1 MELAPHKE
9 RESCPGLSMSCKAM
23 VMMKGKGW
31 GSVPPL
37 GLRKRHLK
45 GREWMLRHGE
55 ELDWGVGMGQ
65 EGLRQVQRG
74 VWAEAQA
81 GRGKVGTEMA
91 QELGQG
97 LWIGPGVESEST
109 EWIWVWRMSLGAGPT
124 HGEGHADGDKSG
136 GSLWREEKV
145 SRVGEGFRGC
155 GRPGGA
161 LWRLGSLPIEHG
173 YPSPFLKGF
182 TPAEHASGIGKGLY

>member
-1 MELAPHKE
+1 M
-9 RESCPGLSMSCKAM
+9 
-23 VMMKGKGW
+23 
-31 GSVPPL
+31 
-37 GLRKRHLK
+37 LK
-45 GREWMLRHGE
+45 HGE

-97 LWIGPGVESEST
+97 LWIGPGIESEST
-109 EWIWVWRMSLGAGPT
+109 EWIRVWRMSLGAGPT
-124 HGEGHADGDKSG
+124 HGEGHVDGDKSG

-145 SRVGEGFRGC
+145 SWVGRDSEGAVGLVGLC
-155 GRPGGA
+155 GG
-161 LWRLGSLPIEHG
+161 LGL
-173 YPSPFLKGF
+173 SP
-182 TPAEHASGIGKGLY
+182 